1 MKFMTFNIRHDHGPQ
16 SLRESFTSAE
26 VPESLAGEQ
35 PWAIRKW
42 KVADTVLLWSPDI
55 VGFQV
60 G

>member
-1 MKFMTFNIRHDHGPQ
+1 MTFNIRHDHGPQ
-16 SLRESFTSAE
+16 STRESFASVD
-26 VPESLAGEQ
+26 VPESLTGEQ

-60 G
+60 S